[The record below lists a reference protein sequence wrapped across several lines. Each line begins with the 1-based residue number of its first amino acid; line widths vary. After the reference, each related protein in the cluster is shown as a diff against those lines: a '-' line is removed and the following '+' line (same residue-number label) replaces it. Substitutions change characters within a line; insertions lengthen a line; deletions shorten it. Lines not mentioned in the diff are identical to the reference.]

1 MQIEIV
7 SNTTVR
13 FLVILTIAGVLASC
27 LPAAPPEPTSPPA
40 TATIGLLPTENPTLP
55 PTRTTP
61 PATATPMP
69 TLTSEAAAPVARFA
83 SYQPM
88 PVALPASHIG
98 YELPLDLNRVDNLDR
113 FEFSEGQRAKLAANG
128 FVVAPVNYREFF
140 HLYEEVRYQELPVF
154 VTTDSVFHIYH
165 LLFDKVLRTGEA
177 DFFAP
182 DLPALDR
189 ALLDVSLLQLEE
201 LKGTSLESAA
211 RRNVGYFT
219 VAVSLLDPDFA
230 PPEAVAEQVEAELA
244 LIEAHAGL
252 APSPLFGYK
261 EDYSQYIAR
270 GHYTRSEALSRY
282 FRAMMW
288 HGRMTFQYG
297 PDPTLSALLLINAL
311 EVAEVKGEPALKVW
325 DRIYEPTVFFVG
337 RSDDPN
343 YYDYAALRDEVYG
356 VVPDLLGYADE
367 AKLTRFID
375 EAKRRFQPEIV
386 SLSIAQGFRF
396 MGQRFVIDAYI
407 FNQLIYDRIPGARML
422 PRGLDLFAAMGS
434 EEAYRIL
441 EELGETTH
449 VGYAVQMERLRREMA
464 AKPLECWTQNLYW
477 AWLYAFQ
484 PLIEPKEESY
494 PSFMQTQAWR
504 RKDLHTALGSW
515 AELKHDTILYAKQV
529 YAEMGN
535 GPEERPKGYVEPTPE
550 VYARLAALTK
560 MTIEG
565 LAGRG
570 LLTDFDRESLS
581 RLENLLL
588 FLKTVAEKEL
598 AGMPLTEEEYERIR
612 YYGGEL
618 ELLTMAAA
626 DAEERGG
633 RMYSEEEA
641 AVIAD
646 VATDPLGGRVLEEAV
661 GRVFEIYVVVE
672 IESNTQIAKGSVFS
686 YYEFPWPMEDR
697 LTDEKWREMLGTGQ
711 APERPQWTQSFV
723 AE

>member
-1 MQIEIV
+1 MQSEIV
-7 SNTTVR
+7 SNTAIR
-13 FLVILTIAGVLASC
+13 FLGVLTIAGVLAGC
-27 LPAAPPEPTSPPA
+27 LPATTPELITPPA
-40 TATIGLLPTENPTLP
+40 TATIGLLPTETPTLP
-55 PTRTTP
+55 PIGPTP

-69 TLTSEAAAPVARFA
+69 TLTSEAAAPAAGF
-83 SYQPM
+83 SYRPV

-98 YELPLDLNRVDNLDR
+98 YELPLDLNRVANLGR

-128 FVVAPVNYREFF
+128 FVVAPANYGEFF
-140 HLYEEVRYQELPVF
+140 HLYEEARYQELPVF

-165 LLFDKVLRTGEA
+165 LLFDKVLRTDEV

-182 DLPALDR
+182 DLLALDR
-189 ALLDVSLLQLEE
+189 ALLDVSLLQLKE
-201 LKGTSLESAA
+201 LKGTPLESAA
-211 RRNVGYFT
+211 RRNVGCFA

-230 PPEAVAEQVEAELA
+230 PPEAVADQVEAELA

-288 HGRMTFQYG
+288 HGRMTFPYK
-297 PDPTLSALLLINAL
+297 PDPTLSALLLTNAL

-337 RSDDPN
+337 RSDDPH
-343 YYDYAALRDEVYG
+343 YHDYAALRDEVYG

-367 AKLTRFID
+367 ARLTRFID

-407 FNQLIYDRIPGARML
+407 FNQLVYDRIPGPRTL

-434 EEAYRIL
+434 EEAYRLL
-441 EELGETTH
+441 EELGETTYA
-449 VGYAVQMERLRREMA
+449 GYTDQMERLRREMV
-464 AKPLECWTQNLYW
+464 AKPPECWTQNLYW

-494 PSFMQTQAWR
+494 PSFMRTQAWT

-515 AELKHDTILYAKQV
+515 AELKHDTILYAKQS

-535 GPEERPKGYVEPTPE
+535 GPEERPKGYVEPNPE
-550 VYARLAALTK
+550 VYARLTALTK

-565 LAGRG
+565 LTGRG
-570 LLTDFDRESLS
+570 LLIDFDRESLL

-598 AGMPLTEEEYERIR
+598 AGMPLTEEEYERLR

-618 ELLTMAAA
+618 EFLTMAAA

-646 VATDPLGGRVLEEAV
+646 VATDPSGRVLEEAV

-672 IESNTQIAKGSVFS
+672 IEGNTQIAKGGVFS

-697 LTDEKWREMLGTGQ
+697 LTDEKWREMLEASQ
-711 APERPQWTQSFV
+711 VPERPQWTQSFV